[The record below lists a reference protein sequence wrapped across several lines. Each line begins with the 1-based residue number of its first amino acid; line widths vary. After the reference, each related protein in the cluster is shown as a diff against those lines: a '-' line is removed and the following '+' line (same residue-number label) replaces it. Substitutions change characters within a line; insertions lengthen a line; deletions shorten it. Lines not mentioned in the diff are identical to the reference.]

1 MSDARALV
9 IENDPTDDI
18 RRLGEWLT
26 DAGLDLRCVQAATRA
41 RNCRRTWTAT
51 TRSSCSAAT
60 STRTRTPTATRAH
73 RGSRASESLLRKA
86 VRNKVATLGVCLG
99 GQLLAAA
106 HGGVVERSPTGPEIG
121 AKLVARRDAAEDDPL
136 WRYVP
141 FVPDVLQWHHD
152 EITELPAGATLLAA
166 STNYPHQ
173 AFRIGDRAWGLQFHI
188 ECDVDMIADWAAD
201 NDDVLAD
208 LGTDAATRSM
218 AGCAAV
224 MDDIEE
230 VWQPFAARFAAV
242 ARGELD
248 TTPTR
253 VLPLLGH

>member
-1 MSDARALV
+1 VSDARALV

-26 DAGLDLRCVQAATRA
+26 DAGLDLHVIKPYQGEELPEDLDGYDALIVLGGDQHVYPDADGNPGAPWFPRA
-41 RNCRRTWTAT
+41 
-51 TRSSCSAAT
+51 
-60 STRTRTPTATRAH
+60 
-73 RGSRASESLLRKA
+73 ESLLRKA
-86 VRNKVATLGVCLG
+86 VRRKIATLGVCLG

-106 HGGVVERSPTGPEIG
+106 TGGVVERSSSGPEIG
-121 AKLVARRDAAEDDPL
+121 AKLVARRDKAEEDPL

-141 FVPDVLQWHHD
+141 FVPDVLQWHVD
-152 EITELPAGATLLAA
+152 EITALPAGATLLAA
-166 STNYPHQ
+166 STNYPNQ
-173 AFRIGDRAWGLQFHI
+173 AFRVGERAWGLQFHI
-188 ECDVDMIADWAAD
+188 ECDVDMIASWAD
-201 NDDVLAD
+201 GNDRVLAD
-208 LGTDAATRSM
+208 LGTSGDEVVAACATVM
-218 AGCAAV
+218 A
-224 MDDIEE
+224 DLEE

>member
-18 RRLGEWLT
+18 RRLGDWLT
-26 DAGLDLRCVQAATRA
+26 EAGLALHVVKPYQGEELPDDLDGYAALIVMGGDQHA
-41 RNCRRTWTAT
+41 YPDANGEAGAPWFGRT
-51 TRSSCSAAT
+51 
-60 STRTRTPTATRAH
+60 
-73 RGSRASESLLRKA
+73 ESLLRKA
-86 VRNKVATLGVCLG
+86 VRHKVAALGVCLG

-106 HGGVVERSPTGPEIG
+106 TGGVVERSPSGPEIG
-121 AKLVARRDAAEDDPL
+121 AKLVARRDKADEDPL

-141 FVPDVLQWHHD
+141 FVPDVFQWHHD
-152 EITELPAGATLLAA
+152 EITVLPAGATLLAA
-166 STNYPHQ
+166 STKYPNQ
-173 AFRIGDRAWGLQFHI
+173 AFRVGERAWGVQFHI
-188 ECDVDMIADWAAD
+188 ECDIDMIASWAAD
-201 NDDVLAD
+201 NETLLAE
-208 LGTDAATRSM
+208 LGTSGQEVVE
-218 AGCAAV
+218 GCAGV
-224 MDDIEE
+224 MADVEE